1 MELNNKTYGQNDK
14 DVFCKDIR
22 SGLKACKAGYLFA
35 MTTEEIIF
43 CKSDP
48 AEYDEEK
55 LFRLGLDIRI
65 FNLEGERKWFRSG
78 IGRDYRYR
86 ERMDDENVIADKLH
100 YWDEYHFLDI
110 DDAKTEKKNI
120 FVQKGMVYA
129 TGGGT
134 YPLPIEKY
142 KDAKIKIR
150 NYLGEDPDTGEL
162 YVEDWR
168 LVALKE
174 GE

>member
-14 DVFCKDIR
+14 DVFCEDIR
-22 SGLKACKAGYLFA
+22 SGRKACKDGYLFA

-43 CKSDP
+43 CKSDS
-48 AEYDEEK
+48 ANYDEEK

-86 ERMDDENVIADKLH
+86 ERMDDENVTADKLH

-110 DDAKTEKKNI
+110 DDAKQKKRI
-120 FVQKGMVYA
+120 FLSKKVWFMPQAAEHIRCQLKSIRMRKSKSV
-129 TGGGT
+129 
-134 YPLPIEKY
+134 IIWE
-142 KDAKIKIR
+142 KIR
-150 NYLGEDPDTGEL
+150 IRESCM
-162 YVEDWR
+162 
-168 LVALKE
+168 
-174 GE
+174 

>member
-14 DVFCKDIR
+14 DMFCEDIR

-48 AEYDEEK
+48 AKYDEEK

-65 FNLEGERKWFRSG
+65 FNTQGERKWFRSG
-78 IGRDYRYR
+78 IGRDFQYR
-86 ERMDDENVIADKLH
+86 ERLDDENVTADKLH
-100 YWDEYHFLDI
+100 YWDECHFLDI

-134 YPLPIEKY
+134 YPLPVEKY